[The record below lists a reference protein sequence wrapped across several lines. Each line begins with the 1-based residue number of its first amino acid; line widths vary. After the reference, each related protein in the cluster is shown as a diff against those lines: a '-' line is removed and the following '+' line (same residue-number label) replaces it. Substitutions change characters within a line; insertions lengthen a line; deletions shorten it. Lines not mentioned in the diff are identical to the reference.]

1 MTDSRRSRHK
11 GSVRRIVLLCVVLAA
26 CDDHGKSPCSGT
38 KTVDVDIPAEAQ
50 LQFKI
55 DRCRADAN
63 TCNDVCTAVM
73 LRDMLGGVLTRCNVS
88 VPSDTVARVKLSY
101 GCGSEFDGGVVG
113 GPDGSII
120 VIDAATTIDAP

>member
-1 MTDSRRSRHK
+1 MT
-11 GSVRRIVLLCVVLAA
+11 RIVWLCALLAA

-73 LRDMLGGVLTRCNVS
+73 LRDMLGEVLTRCNVTF
-88 VPSDTVARVKLSY
+88 PSDSLARVKLSF
-101 GCGSEFDGGVVG
+101 GCASDFDGGVIVG
-113 GPDGSII
+113 GPDGSVI
-120 VIDAATTIDAP
+120 VVDAATTIDAP